1 MNARFLTEKEKVL
14 AIERIRVNQQGV
26 GNKHFKLYQFKEAM
40 TDPMVWAFV
49 FYSLVADIPNGGIS
63 NFFSQLIVSF
73 GFTNEQS
80 LLLGTPGGAVE
91 VCCPT
96 SKKPSFSKPTQAFA
110 PPLWLADTSWQ
121 VIALVVCGIL
131 GDRLGNR
138 LLVCTSGMILAILG
152 MLLIT
157 CLDNNHSTG
166 RLIGYYLTQA
176 SPTPFVAILSL
187 ISTNVAGWTK
197 KTTVAAMYL
206 IGYCV
211 GNIIGPQVFQEK
223 DAPQYRPAEITIVV
237 CYVVSLLDVAF
248 IYCWC
253 RYQNKKKAELRA
265 QPGYVK
271 IEGQEFYD
279 LTDRENPEFIYSL

>member
-1 MNARFLTEKEKVL
+1 M
-14 AIERIRVNQQGV
+14 
-26 GNKHFKLYQFKEAM
+26 
-40 TDPMVWAFV
+40 
-49 FYSLVADIPNGGIS
+49 
-63 NFFSQLIVSF
+63 
-73 GFTNEQS
+73 
-80 LLLGTPGGAVE
+80 
-91 VCCPT
+91 
-96 SKKPSFSKPTQAFA
+96 
-110 PPLWLADTSWQ
+110 WLANTSWQ

-157 CLDNNHSTG
+157 CLDNNHSIG

-211 GNIIGPQVFQEK
+211 GNIIGPQVFREK

-237 CYVVSLLDVAF
+237 CYVVSLLDVGF

-253 RYQNKKKAELRA
+253 RYQNKKKAEARA

-271 IEGQEFYD
+271 IEGQEFFD